1 MGGAGLRPAGPR
13 YLGGVSKDDSQ
24 PSVRVLVVDD
34 DFLVRAAITGILAPR
49 PDIHVVG
56 TAGSGPEAIELART
70 TRPDVVLMDIQMP
83 GMDGIEATRALLA
96 VIDTDVVAMTSLAAA
111 DTVQRMLDA
120 GAYGYVL
127 KDTAP
132 EALAEAVLTVAR
144 GDAFLSPHHTRTL
157 LERLGSDSG
166 LDARRSAAELFGTL
180 TDRERVVARLVAAG
194 ATDAEIARAVHV
206 AASTVKS
213 HIQQVRL
220 KFGVRNRTQIA
231 VMVERAGETPSS

>member
-1 MGGAGLRPAGPR
+1 
-13 YLGGVSKDDSQ
+13 
-24 PSVRVLVVDD
+24 VRVLVVDD

-49 PDIHVVG
+49 DDIDVVG
-56 TAGSGPEAIELART
+56 AAGSGVEAIELART

-83 GMDGIEATRALLA
+83 GMDGIETTRALLA
-96 VIDTDVVAMTSLAAA
+96 QVDTDVVAMTSLAAA
-111 DTVQRMLDA
+111 ETVQRMLDA
-120 GAYGYVL
+120 GAYGYLL

-144 GDAFLSPHHTRTL
+144 GDAFLSPHHTRAL

-166 LDARRSAAELFGTL
+166 LDARRGAAEVFGAL
-180 TDRERVVARLVAAG
+180 TDRERDAARLVAAG
-194 ATDAEIARAVHV
+194 ATDAEIARTMHV
-206 AASTVKS
+206 APSTVKS